1 MRIKKVLTANLKPG
15 MVVAEGAYTSNNHLV
30 IQSNSKLT
38 QEIIDKLKNYSV
50 KSVKVFIPEIE
61 DIKPETKPASVTS
74 TKTST
79 YYERIEQSQE
89 FKQFETAFTS
99 CVDNLKHTLNDIVI
113 KNSTEQVDNLLINVE
128 HMINKTRNPLHLLDL
143 MQCMHGYDDMT
154 FTHSMNVSLICNVI
168 GSWLHLPEDEMDLLM
183 TCGLLHDIG
192 KLKIP
197 AKIIQ
202 KPGRLTDDEFKQ
214 VKMHPE
220 FGYEIL
226 KEKNLDSH
234 VALAALQHHERF
246 NGSGYPYGIAGKD
259 IDKISS
265 IVAIADVYDAMT
277 SDRVYRKGLCPFPV
291 IEQMEREK
299 NQYNPNVLLTFI
311 KRTAEAYV
319 NTEVRLSNGEQG
331 RVVLINQNFL
341 SRPIV
346 IAGTKSYD
354 LSKMTDIEITELI

>member
-1 MRIKKVLTANLKPG
+1 MNIKKCLTANFKPG

-30 IQSNSKLT
+30 IQSNSELT
-38 QEIIDKLKNYSV
+38 QEIIDKLKYYSV
-50 KSVKVFIPEIE
+50 KSVKVFIPES
-61 DIKPETKPASVTS
+61 DGTKTQAVPPIN
-74 TKTST
+74 TST
-79 YYERIEQSQE
+79 YYERIKDSQE

-99 CVDNLKHTLNDIVI
+99 CVDSLKNTLNDIVT
-113 KNSTEQVDNLLINVE
+113 KNAVGLVDNLLDNVG
-128 HMINKTRNPLHLLDL
+128 HMIKKTRNPLHLLDL

-168 GSWLHLPEDEMDLLM
+168 GSWLQLPENEMDLLM

-197 AKIIQ
+197 AEIIQ
-202 KPGRLTDDEFKQ
+202 KPGKLTDDEFRQ

-226 KEKNLDSH
+226 KEKNLDPR
-234 VALAALQHHERF
+234 VAMAALQHHERF
-246 NGSGYPYGIAGKD
+246 NGSGYPHGTAGKD
-259 IDKISS
+259 IDKFSS

-299 NQYNPNVLLTFI
+299 YMYNPNVLYTFI
-311 KRTAEAYV
+311 QRTAEAYV
-319 NTEVRLSNGEQG
+319 NTEVMLSNGEKG
-331 RVVLINQNFL
+331 RVVLINKNFL

-346 IAGTKSYD
+346 ISGSKSYD
-354 LSKMTDIEITELI
+354 LAKMTDIEITELI